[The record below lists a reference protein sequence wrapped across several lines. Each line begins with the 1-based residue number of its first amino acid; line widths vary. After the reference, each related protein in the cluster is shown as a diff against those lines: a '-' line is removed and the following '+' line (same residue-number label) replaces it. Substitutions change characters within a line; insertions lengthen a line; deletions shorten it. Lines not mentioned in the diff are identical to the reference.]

1 MKTMKRSLTLFAV
14 LALAASACGPSES
27 AVSNSRTKNNALTT
41 STTATVPGVPPQ
53 IFLKIDTI
61 DMAPTSQEG
70 NPKFVAR
77 LRWSAPLNDGGSPI
91 TGYDIE
97 FRWNSFE
104 RGKTIYDKYK
114 NWTSCFNE
122 NQTIPNS
129 FPACGVA
136 RTSTATTAEISSDYW
151 QQYTKPEESH
161 LVQGL
166 EFRVAARNALGVGGF
181 SQGTQQT
188 CKYGGACEFGDLGP
202 GGGVVYEVSGQNAS
216 EVAGRDWEYSGVRNW
231 SAMFAAANTS
241 CPGRSCYAPIRP
253 QPCVPKTSNGNGSTC
268 ATRDAWHLPFAAP
281 LIKQAEWRP
290 LCNKFDDLRGTWGRL
305 DGGSGFFYWSASNV
319 VIPSGFSL
327 NFSVQTVVGIASGG
341 GITPIAEM
349 LASSVDSWGAGT
361 AKGGVA
367 VRFPCDSTTK
377 TVTGSYNSEGRLFA
391 SDGSIYHDNSVRSL
405 VTARSNFSRPI
416 RSFVIPKIALAP
428 QVAPVLTAET
438 ADGGVALKWVAGTP
452 DATVASRLTTGQ
464 VLPLTGY
471 AIEYRRSGDSQ
482 WNRLPSSDSVNML
495 RVIGNGVLSQNVS
508 YEFRVAEVNSLGI
521 GPISSVATATPGK
534 FIQRTLAVTTS
545 SGTFPGVDLATS
557 GGEGTGAVTYTATN
571 GTANGC
577 AIQGARLVVTRTG
590 TCNVVATKAGDAGFL
605 ATSST
610 PQTVTINAAQQ
621 APLAITSLSSPF
633 DQSLTLIASGGSG
646 TGAVTFSVSESD
658 RDICKLEN
666 TTLTFAPTSPRTG
679 TCRISAA
686 KAASENYLAATTATT
701 AISFTAGSQAPL
713 VIEQPATTKVPVQK
727 VVVQAR
733 GGSGIGEAKFNVR
746 NGTAKDCAVWT
757 TSESGGVISTEVS
770 VNNFGQAATSAGTCI
785 VTVTRAGDGTYRAAT
800 SSDVTVTFL
809 KGTQDQLR
817 FAGDAPTAGPFTGIE
832 LRTAGGS
839 GSGEVTYSIVDRNP
853 STTAWTK
860 APNCRVV
867 GSKLVADAP
876 GVCWAAPSKAA
887 DNSYE
892 TATGAP
898 VEFKLNMAAQPPL
911 TVAVSPATGS
921 VGVSTNVVLS
931 TRGGAGTGAVTYGI
945 RNGTATGCALTGNSI
960 TAQSTGTC
968 TVTASKAADSS
979 YDPSRAET
987 TFTMTIGQQAALSI
1001 PSGLRGQAL
1010 ALDIPVTLSTSGG
1023 SSSGAVTYTV
1033 TDPGT
1038 ARCSVVGDKLSAQSA
1053 GSCNV
1058 SATKAADSSFAAVTS
1073 AAVPVVFDVRVG
1085 DRAETGGTIAYIA
1098 DAPQPWGRY
1107 IELAPAN
1114 WNGATT
1120 PVVDWAAAFALVA
1133 AYRGG
1138 GRLDWRLPSNA
1149 EKTLMGT
1156 NLPGGTWTFDATPG
1170 GTAAVRPIRTFG

>member
-1 MKTMKRSLTLFAV
+1 MRTMKKSLTLFAA
-14 LALAASACGPSES
+14 LALTVSACGPSEN
-27 AVSNSRTKNNALTT
+27 AASNSRTKNNALTT

-77 LRWSAPLNDGGSPI
+77 LRWSAPLSDGGSPI

-122 NQTIPNS
+122 NQTVPNS

-166 EFRVAARNALGVGGF
+166 EFRVAARNAVGVGGF
-181 SQGTQQT
+181 SQATQQT
-188 CKYGGACEFGDLGP
+188 CKYGGVCEFGDLGP
-202 GGGVVYEVSGQNAS
+202 GGGVVYDVSGTNVS
-216 EVAGRDWEYSGVRNW
+216 EVAGRDWEFSGARNW
-231 SAMFAAANTS
+231 SAMFAAATTN
-241 CPGRSCYAPIRP
+241 CPGRSCYAPTPP
-253 QPCVPKTSNGNGSTC
+253 QPCVPKNSNGNGSTC
-268 ATRDAWHLPFAAP
+268 TTRDAWHLPFASP
-281 LIKQAEWRP
+281 LIGQAEWRP
-290 LCNKFDDLRGTWGRL
+290 LCNKFDQLGGTWGRL
-305 DGGSGFFYWSASNV
+305 EGVPGLFYWSASNV
-319 VIPSGFSL
+319 VLRTGLSL
-327 NFSVQTVVGIASGG
+327 KFSVQTVVGIASGG
-341 GITPIAEM
+341 GATAITEL
-349 LASSVDSWGAGT
+349 LATSVDNWGTGA
-361 AKGGVA
+361 ANGGSA
-367 VRFPCDSTTK
+367 IRFPCDSETK
-377 TVTGSYNSEGRLFA
+377 TVTGSYNRDGRLFRPN
-391 SDGSIYHDNSVRSL
+391 GEIYHDNSVRSL

-416 RSFVIPKIALAP
+416 RTFVAPKVALAP
-428 QVAPVLTAET
+428 QVAPVLTAAT
-438 ADGGVALKWVAGTP
+438 ADGGVSLKWVAGTP
-452 DATVASRLTTGQ
+452 DASATSRLSTGQ

-482 WNRLPSSDSVNML
+482 WTRLPSSDSVNML

-508 YEFRVAEVNSLGI
+508 YDFRVAEVNSLGT
-521 GPISSVATATPGK
+521 GPISGVATATPGK
-534 FIQRTLAVTTS
+534 FVQRPITVTTS

-577 AIQGARLVVTRTG
+577 SIQGSRLLVTRTG

-605 ATSST
+605 SATSAS
-610 PQTVTINAAQQ
+610 QTIAISAAQQ

-633 DQSLTLIASGGSG
+633 DRPLTLVASGGSG

-658 RDICKLEN
+658 RNICKLEN
-666 TTLTFAPTSPRTG
+666 TTLTFAPTSPQTG
-679 TCRISAA
+679 ACRISAA
-686 KAASENYLAATTATT
+686 KAASENYVAATSPIT
-701 AISFTAGSQAPL
+701 AINFTAGSQAPL
-713 VIEQPATTKVPVQK
+713 VIEQPATTKVPEQK
-727 VVVQAR
+727 VVVRAR
-733 GGSGIGEAKFNVR
+733 GGSGIGQAKFNVR
-746 NGTAKDCAVWT
+746 NGTAKDCAVGT

-770 VNNFGQAATSAGTCI
+770 VNNFGQAAMSAGTCI
-785 VTVTRAGDGTYRAAT
+785 VTVTRAGDGTYREAT

-832 LRTAGGS
+832 LRSAGGS
-839 GSGEVTYSIVDRNP
+839 GSGEVKYSIVDRNP

-876 GVCWAAPSKAA
+876 GVCWAVSSKAA

-911 TVAVSPATGS
+911 TVGVSPATGS

-979 YDPSRAET
+979 YESSRAET

-1010 ALDIPVTLSTSGG
+1010 SLDVPVTLSTAGG
-1023 SSSGAVTYTV
+1023 SGSGAVSYTV
-1033 TDPGT
+1033 TDTGT
-1038 ARCSVVGDKLSAQSA
+1038 AQCSVAGNKLSARAA
-1053 GSCNV
+1053 GQCSV
-1058 SATKAADSSFAAVTS
+1058 SATKAGDASFAEAKSSAV
-1073 AAVPVVFDVRVG
+1073 VIPFDIRVG
-1085 DRAETGGTIAYIA
+1085 DNAEAGGTIAYVA
-1098 DAPQPWGRY
+1098 DTPQTWGRY

-1120 PVVDWAAAFALVA
+1120 PVVDWAAAFPLVA

-1149 EKTLMGT
+1149 EKALMGT
-1156 NLPGGTWTFDATPG
+1156 NFPGSTWTFDATPG
-1170 GTAAVRPIRTFG
+1170 GTAEVRPIRTFG